1 MAFAAELRA
10 TGEFSDISVTVEGT
24 TLNLHKFPLL
34 ARSKYFQ
41 GLVGSKMADSSSVTL
56 DGLPGGL
63 ETMTLVVDFSY
74 NVDMGPKITCEN
86 VGPLICAASYLHMTG
101 ENNLLDVASKA
112 LDTLISQSALN
123 CLQILKGCCRTAAN
137 AESEGI
143 IKQCA
148 TMLSYHWTRPQVT
161 SNTISDEEVAL
172 LQELPLMWIPT
183 LLAKMKENQCNA
195 VVGGKVVMAVVGWS
209 EDDEKLLEP
218 FYVTENEKKVVSPDS
233 KCKESLNATKNESET
248 VLSDSEGKE
257 SKIDSDCQETT
268 TVDMRLQL
276 RTVFDVVMGYMPH
289 PSLLKRIWR
298 PSSSSP
304 TCLWYC
310 KALLFA
316 SQYKLS
322 CYSELL
328 PCCSF
333 LQSYLTVEHCKDFP
347 PDLMRTINV
356 SNYDELRD
364 GQKSEKIRSLNDKYL
379 LYHCKQGSI
388 TSSGFLAVMSSVSK
402 FRGPTSS
409 FNDSF
414 EAFEALLGSSAS
426 ANFSQKHIKEMSNS
440 IDFAKLNNE
449 CLKRAASNDWIP
461 KEIVLSSVTQ
471 LCVQLRSDL
480 VNSRSDAQR
489 SAHQAAEEKK
499 SLECTLNSQKWNIS
513 ELQKNL
519 HRVQEENKSYASR
532 LADLQKERRRTLL
545 QNEAKELH
553 YAQHLQHLQ
562 TKLYKLQRRNE
573 ALKEERSRY
582 GYGYSDS
589 DSDSDSEF
597 DPEEI

>member
-41 GLVGSKMADSSSVTL
+41 GLVSSKMADSCSVTL

-74 NVDMGPKITCEN
+74 NVDMEPKITCEN
-86 VGPLICAASYLHMTG
+86 VGPLICAASYLQMTG
-101 ENNLLDVASKA
+101 ENNLLDVAKKTFDRLQSK
-112 LDTLISQSALN
+112 SALN
-123 CLQILKGCCRTAAN
+123 CLQILKGCCRTAVN

-143 IKQCA
+143 VKQCA
-148 TMLSYHWTRPQVT
+148 TMLSYHWTSPQFT
-161 SNTISDEEVAL
+161 SRNISDKEEAV
-172 LQELPLMWIPT
+172 LQELPLMWMPT

-195 VVGGKVVMAVVGWS
+195 EVVANVIMAVVRWS

-218 FYVTENEKKVVSPDS
+218 FYATENENKGISPDS
-233 KCKESLNATKNESET
+233 GCKESLNATEKESET
-248 VLSDSEGKE
+248 VSPDVEGKE
-257 SKIDSDCQETT
+257 PEPESDCQETT
-268 TVDMRLQL
+268 TVDVQLQL
-276 RTVFDVVMGYMPH
+276 RTVFDAVMGYIPH
-289 PSLLKRIWR
+289 PSLLKILPWISF
-298 PSSSSP
+298 PSS

-316 SQYKLS
+316 SQHKLS

-328 PCCSF
+328 PSCSF
-333 LQSYLTVEHCKDFP
+333 LQSSVTVEHCKDFP
-347 PDLMRTINV
+347 PDLMRSINV
-356 SNYDELRD
+356 SNYDEVRD
-364 GQKSEKIRSLNDKYL
+364 GQKSEQIRALNDRYL

-388 TSSGFLAVMSSVSK
+388 SSSGFLAVMSSVSK

-414 EAFEALLGSSAS
+414 EAFEALLESSAS
-426 ANFSQKHIKEMSNS
+426 ANFSQKDIKEMSNS

-449 CLKRAASNDWIP
+449 CLKRAASNNWIP

-480 VNSRSDAQR
+480 VDSRLDAQSSVNR
-489 SAHQAAEEKK
+489 ADHQAAIAVEEKK
-499 SLECTLNSQKWNIS
+499 RLERTLNLRNRTIS
-513 ELQKNL
+513 DLQKKMNSVQVENKL
-519 HRVQEENKSYASR
+519 QAARLVVLQEENRRVNEENKTKESS
-532 LADLQKERRRTLL
+532 LESLQAKLRKLQEERR
-545 QNEAKELH
+545 
-553 YAQHLQHLQ
+553 
-562 TKLYKLQRRNE
+562 
-573 ALKEERSRY
+573 SIY
-582 GYGYSDS
+582 GYGSHY
-589 DSDSDSEF
+589 
-597 DPEEI
+597 